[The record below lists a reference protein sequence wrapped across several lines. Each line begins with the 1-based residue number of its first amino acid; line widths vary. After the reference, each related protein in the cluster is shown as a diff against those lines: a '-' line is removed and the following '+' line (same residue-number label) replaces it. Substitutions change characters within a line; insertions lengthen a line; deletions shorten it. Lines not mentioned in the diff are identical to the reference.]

1 MESYGK
7 REEIAALDKFIVV
20 GDRVLLK
27 PKSLDNR
34 TKSGLYL
41 PPGVQEKEDIQSGY
55 VVKTGPGYAAAPP
68 SDIEESWKES
78 SQNPR
83 YIPLQAQ
90 TGDLA
95 IYLQGQA
102 YDIEYENEKY
112 IIVPHTAI
120 LLLIRDGLSIDE

>member
-1 MESYGK
+1 MQKEESV
-7 REEIAALDKFIVV
+7 ALDKFIIV

-27 PKSLDNR
+27 PKTLDNR
-34 TKSGLYL
+34 TKSGLFL
-41 PPGVQEKEDIQSGY
+41 PPGVREKEDIQSGY

-68 SDIEESWKES
+68 SDIEETWKES

-95 IYLQGQA
+95 IYLQSQA

-112 IIVPHTAI
+112 IIVPHSAI
-120 LLLIRDGLSIDE
+120 LLLIRDGLTIEE